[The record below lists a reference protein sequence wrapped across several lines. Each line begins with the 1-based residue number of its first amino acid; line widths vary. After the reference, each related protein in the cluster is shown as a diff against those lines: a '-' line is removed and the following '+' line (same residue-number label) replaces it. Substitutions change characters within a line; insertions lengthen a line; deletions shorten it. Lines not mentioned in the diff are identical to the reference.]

1 MSTNFKANP
10 LNKPI
15 TATLLTLLSVS
26 VLSMTGC
33 GGERSDA
40 NKTGIKVNTP
50 AQITN
55 VSKDN
60 YDDNVNGLITHK
72 TLKGWLDN
80 WDANKPKGINGKL
93 VIIQQ
98 TDGETGK
105 EFIKPNNK
113 NVFTYTDSGWLESR
127 NNGLM
132 NIGEIVLSGSSVDLL
147 IRKYGI
153 DVNNDMIV
161 CAQGAKAG
169 VTGAYMNQGRCWFTF
184 SYWGVPQNQIAVLN
198 GNNDYLFT
206 ALGEEYFS
214 DSSSPIISRQVS
226 SVKDLKADNTAL
238 YASIEDVINVLPLT
252 DAPNNGDDVMLWD
265 ARNLP
270 QYSGGQYKWDNKSIV
285 DTAAD
290 GKLGFQN
297 SSTRQGHPRG
307 ALNLEF
313 TNLLDVSTGLYH
325 SKADLESIVKG
336 GLSPKGEGFV
346 TGENYQLA
354 GVGNAYQAGDTVIH
368 YCETSMRAGITIIS
382 TAVVLGIPSRLYD
395 SAMIEWNSLTAG
407 AKDKNSIEV
416 LPANSPWDTEVLSG
430 KSISGAS
437 GTVAPR
443 SAAGYVAEALV
454 KEPDSKI
461 TATEILENLS
471 KAPLITNAFAENVNL
486 IPEADKAY
494 KAPAEKE
501 KDSNSDSGGGSSAL
515 PANPCG

>member
-15 TATLLTLLSVS
+15 TATLLTLLSVA

-113 NVFTYTDSGWLESR
+113 NVFTYTDSGWLEPR

-169 VTGAYMNQGRCWFTF
+169 ATGAYMNQGRCWFTF

-407 AKDKNSIEV
+407 AKDKNGIEV

>member
-1 MSTNFKANP
+1 MNTN
-10 LNKPI
+10 LWTKPI
-15 TATLLTLLSVS
+15 SIALLTLLSAA

-113 NVFTYTDSGWLESR
+113 NVFTYTDSGWLEPR

-169 VTGAYMNQGRCWFTF
+169 ATGAYMNQGRCWFTF

-407 AKDKNSIEV
+407 AKDKNGIEV